1 MSLSEINLD
10 NFNYIVIG
18 SSFGAQPLL
27 KFYLQKREQNLIS

>member
-27 KFYLQKREQNLIS
+27 KVLSAKKRTKSY